1 MGPAEGWGGRAS
13 PCGQQ
18 LQQGRL
24 LGGRLSPLESVPT
37 PGGRQNGTESL
48 DTQAALDT
56 PGVRGC
62 VIRTSATAAHKR
74 REGRKCR
81 TRSTGEDTGS
91 VRSCSQEGPLTGVI
105 QPKAGPGDARE
116 RGGRTQGNTRADD
129 ERKRPTAEFLSSRS
143 VVSNS
148 SQRTPCSTP
157 GFPVRHRL
165 PDSARVPWASA
176 ASHLIL
182 YRPLLLT
189 SGSFPVSQFFASGGQ
204 STGASASASVL
215 PMNIQD

>member
-13 PCGQQ
+13 PCGRQ

-24 LGGRLSPLESVPT
+24 LGGRLSPLASVPT

-74 REGRKCR
+74 CEGRKCR

-91 VRSCSQEGPLTGVI
+91 IRSCSQEGPLTGVI

-116 RGGRTQGNTRADD
+116 RGGPAQTMSANAPQQSSCPVARSCPTLRNGPYAAHRASLSA
-129 ERKRPTAEFLSSRS
+129 TVSQTLLVFL
-143 VVSNS
+143 
-148 SQRTPCSTP
+148 
-157 GFPVRHRL
+157 GPVR
-165 PDSARVPWASA
+165 PAISSSIAPFS
-176 ASHLIL
+176 
-182 YRPLLLT
+182 
-189 SGSFPVSQFFASGGQ
+189 
-204 STGASASASVL
+204 
-215 PMNIQD
+215 